1 MVHPDILEQRE
12 RLGRSFAGSLAL
24 HTAVAGSLAFYGWLA
39 ARPRTPFGDPNS
51 LGGGA
56 YNITPVGKLPLDRR
70 GGQVNPVANDTPSQ
84 VPLPPAKAKPAPKA
98 PDPDAIALKTKR
110 TPKKLTDIAASSQR
124 YRPDVEPKPGQL
136 YSTAGQAMTSMMHG
150 GTVGTGGVGVGTGSP
165 FGARFGAY
173 AELIRRRVA
182 EKWRTSE
189 VDARLQTAPPVI
201 LTFEILRDGAV
212 RNIQIVQRSGNLA
225 LDYSAQRAVQEAA
238 PFNPLPREYERNSA
252 SIEFWFQLKR

>member
-1 MVHPDILEQRE
+1 LVHPDILEQRE

-150 GTVGTGGVGVGTGSP
+150 G
-165 FGARFGAY
+165 Y